1 MQGVVF
7 NSIVLIV
14 LVKDQD
20 DGRFLEEA
28 DIFVLEKEERK
39 DSKVEERHGRVK
51 SKGCQQCIWGVTGWR
66 EIRFR
71 VSSASVFEIYL
82 KNQGTLPQGPTA

>member
-28 DIFVLEKEERK
+28 DIFMLEKEERK
-39 DSKVEERHGRVK
+39 DSEVEERHGRVK
-51 SKGCQQCIWGVTGWR
+51 SKGCQQCIWGVTR
-66 EIRFR
+66 
-71 VSSASVFEIYL
+71 
-82 KNQGTLPQGPTA
+82 

>member
-51 SKGCQQCIWGVTGWR
+51 SKGCQQCLWGVTGWR